1 MYRASSERT
10 APSPAATNPR
20 KGAEIGDFSYD
31 ALPVFDAFERVGDR
45 SVYTPLPDAWEVG
58 ATDVVDSTG
67 AIAAGRYKEVNFAG
81 AAIVA
86 AVKNALS
93 GAAFPFVFGGD
104 GTVFAVPP
112 EAADDM
118 RKALGATV
126 NYVADELGLELR
138 AGMLP
143 VAAILA
149 AGHDMLVARYAAS
162 SEAVYA
168 MFSGGGATFVEE
180 ELKAGRIAV
189 TPAAKDARPDLSGLS
204 CRFSPVESQHGV
216 ILSILVML
224 AADVSFAAF
233 WDVASDVIAIV
244 RSSGSR
250 GGHPLPT
257 EGPQLDFH
265 SASIRYEAAA
275 TRRFPGNYL
284 MTLARLSTEQFG
296 GAILSRTG
304 WRLGPLDVRS
314 YRNWV
319 TRNSDFRKFG
329 DGLKM
334 TVDCPTA
341 AVETI
346 RERLKDAEKRRVVDF
361 GLFVQTSALVTC
373 LVPSVLQD
381 DHLHFLDGAGG
392 GYARAAADMKRR
404 LSERREKKAA

>member
-1 MYRASSERT
+1 MHCASSER
-10 APSPAATNPR
+10 AAQASATPNPG
-20 KGAEIGDFSYD
+20 KGAEIGEFSYE

-67 AIAAGRYKEVNFAG
+67 AIAAGRYKEVNLAG

-112 EAADDM
+112 EATDDM

-143 VAAILA
+143 VAAIRA

-168 MFSGGGATFVEE
+168 MFSGGGATYAEE

-189 TPAAKDARPDLSGLS
+189 PPAAKDARPDLSGLS
-204 CRFSPVESQHGV
+204 CRFSPIESRHGV
-216 ILSILVML
+216 ILSILVMP
-224 AADVSFAAF
+224 AADASFVEF
-233 WDVASDVIAIV
+233 WKVASEVIAIV
-244 RSSGSR
+244 QSSGSR
-250 GGHPLPT
+250 GGHPLSP

-265 SASIRYEAAA
+265 SAAIRYEAAA

-284 MTLARLSTEQFG
+284 MTLARVSTEQFG

-304 WRLGPLDVRS
+304 WKLGPLDVRR
-314 YRNWV
+314 YRSWV

-334 TVDCPTA
+334 TVDCPMS
-341 AVETI
+341 AVKSI
-346 RERLKDAEKRRVVDF
+346 HERLQDAEARRVVDF
-361 GLFVQTSALVTC
+361 GLFTQPSALITC

-404 LSERREKKAA
+404 LSERREEAV